1 MKLSRGF
8 IFTSLSAL
16 SWALLIIATRF
27 AFITYHETAANLA
40 FWITL
45 LATVYWFL
53 IFLRHKSKLRTAQPK
68 HYLLLLFIGLVNT
81 LGVTL
86 VETLA
91 LKSSPAINFSFLI
104 RTVILFTIILAAIF
118 IKEKLTLKKFILA
131 ILILIGSYLLV
142 TQGQSLK
149 LSPGDLFTLIEALM
163 LGILNISQK
172 TAVAKFG
179 APLTASAAFVFGLI
193 PFLVL
198 LLSTSQIHWPQAPL
212 IIPLLVIFN
221 IAITQFKLI
230 AFKTS
235 TASYVTM
242 IFSFTP
248 VFVSLIAMPLLKETL
263 TPIQVLGG
271 VLILLAGIG
280 VEKLKI

>member
-8 IFTSLSAL
+8 TFTALAAL

-27 AFITYHETAANLA
+27 AFVTYHETAANLA

-45 LATVYWFL
+45 LATVYWSTVF
-53 IFLRHKSKLRTAQPK
+53 FKAKSKLKNATAPD
-68 HYLLLLFIGLVNT
+68 YLLLLFIGLINT

-91 LKSSPAINFSFLI
+91 LKSSPAVNFSFLI

-118 IKEKLTLKKFILA
+118 IKERLTLKKLILA
-131 ILILIGSYLLV
+131 TLILAGSYLLI
-142 TQGQSLK
+142 TQGQTLK
-149 LSPGDLFTLIEALM
+149 LSPGDLFTLLEALM

-172 TAVAKFG
+172 TAVQKFG
-179 APLTASAAFVFGLI
+179 SQLTASAAFVFGLI
-193 PFLVL
+193 PFLAL
-198 LLSTSQIHWPQAPL
+198 LLSTGQIHWPQAPL
-212 IIPLLVIFN
+212 IIPFLAVFN
-221 IAITQFKLI
+221 VAITQFKLI
-230 AFKTS
+230 ALKHA

-242 IFSFTP
+242 IFSLTP
-248 VFVSLIAMPLLKETL
+248 IFVAIMAIPLLGEFL
-263 TPIQVLGG
+263 TPIQILGG
-271 VLILLAGIG
+271 ILIILAGIG

>member
-1 MKLSRGF
+1 MTLSHGF
-8 IFTSLSAL
+8 VFTSASAL

-27 AFITYHETAANLA
+27 AFITYHETAVNLA

-45 LATVYWFL
+45 LATIYWSTVF
-53 IFLRHKSKLRTAQPK
+53 FRSKSKLKTATPTD
-68 HYLLLLFIGLVNT
+68 YLLLLFIGLINT

-91 LKSSPAINFSFLI
+91 LKSSPAVNFSFLI

-118 IKEKLTLKKFILA
+118 IKERLTLKKIILSTLILA
-131 ILILIGSYLLV
+131 GSYLLII
-142 TQGQSLK
+142 QGQTLK
-149 LSPGDLFTLIEALM
+149 LSPGDLFTLLEALM

-172 TAVAKFG
+172 TAVHKFG
-179 APLTASAAFVFGLI
+179 ARLTASAAFVFGLA
-193 PFLVL
+193 PFIVL
-198 LLSTSQIHWPQAPL
+198 LLLTGQIHWPKAPL
-212 IIPLLVIFN
+212 IIPLLVVFN
-221 IAITQFKLI
+221 VAITQFKLI
-230 AFKTS
+230 ALKHA

-248 VFVSLIAMPLLKETL
+248 VFVSLMAIPLLKETL
-263 TPIQVLGG
+263 TPIQILGG
-271 VLILLAGIG
+271 ILILLAGIG